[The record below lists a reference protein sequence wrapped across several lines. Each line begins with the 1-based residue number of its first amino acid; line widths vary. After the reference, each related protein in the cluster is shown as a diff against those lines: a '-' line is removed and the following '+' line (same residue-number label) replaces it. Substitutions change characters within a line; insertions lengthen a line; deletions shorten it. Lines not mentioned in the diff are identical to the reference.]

1 MKYIFIIFL
10 SLVLFTSNVKAKNVS
25 IRQNFDFDLNCKFEK
40 VIIKNNDHNFV
51 EFNSDQINR
60 KNIKKLTIKT
70 RSPNL
75 LVVKNLSKFFEEFK
89 LEVKVSN
96 KEIVL
101 FKAFSQDRNYS
112 ESAIFTISTGELIHE
127 ITKNVKSLNNGKEKD
142 ISFFKCVRNNKN
154 I

>member
-1 MKYIFIIFL
+1 M
-10 SLVLFTSNVKAKNVS
+10 
-25 IRQNFDFDLNCKFEK
+25 
-40 VIIKNNDHNFV
+40 
-51 EFNSDQINR
+51 
-60 KNIKKLTIKT
+60 
-70 RSPNL
+70 
-75 LVVKNLSKFFEEFK
+75 VVKNLSKFFEEFK